1 MRTPFAPIRSSL
13 PRFFTTTSPFLRK
26 PLPGATINKSAS
38 KLATRSSIS
47 PNKPALK
54 SSPLKT
60 SSLKSTRSPPPSTP
74 QLPAYQSFT
83 AKLAGLPTRTP
94 LYLAP
99 SHSLYIFASYF
110 GAAFC
115 LSYAGF
121 NYLSQVAHPPPDLAS
136 WIPIAF
142 GGICFLMA
150 AFGGWLLMAPARL
163 IKSITAV
170 PAALSTAPKV
180 AGPGRSAV
188 AAKTVGA
195 AAAQPS
201 LNIEVELRRMFP
213 LPFFPARVITTTP
226 NCLGLNAPIY
236 YPPTTPLT
244 SAQRLALQK
253 QQEAAQAAER
263 EKSILLAPFRH
274 LSQASYRLF
283 KAISRSWTREGFLKL
298 EVKGHGAYKLDITGG
313 WALDE
318 GRALDRICK
327 VQRS

>member
-1 MRTPFAPIRSSL
+1 
-13 PRFFTTTSPFLRK
+13 
-26 PLPGATINKSAS
+26 
-38 KLATRSSIS
+38 
-47 PNKPALK
+47 
-54 SSPLKT
+54 
-60 SSLKSTRSPPPSTP
+60 
-74 QLPAYQSFT
+74 
-83 AKLAGLPTRTP
+83 
-94 LYLAP
+94 
-99 SHSLYIFASYF
+99 
-110 GAAFC
+110 
-115 LSYAGF
+115 
-121 NYLSQVAHPPPDLAS
+121 
-136 WIPIAF
+136 
-142 GGICFLMA
+142 
-150 AFGGWLLMAPARL
+150 MAPARL

-170 PAALSTAPKV
+170 PAALSTAAKV

-244 SAQRLALQK
+244 SAQRLALQR